1 MQEYIYSGP
10 LSGVSLKEY
19 GDVMLVPG
27 SVVRLPVDHE
37 YTARLAR
44 KGWLQEV
51 APTDPQAE
59 PIAVAEA
66 AEENVVTDK
75 KRRK

>member
-1 MQEYIYSGP
+1 MQEYTYSGP
-10 LSGVSLKEY
+10 LSGVSLTEH